1 MAKGCVYILKTG
13 KDAGQVF
20 GSKES
25 LAAHMNYTPALAD
38 MMSKY
43 QNAGGKMDVDSVT
56 KWLTDNGYLKAEGK
70 AAKAEKPQTGKTSE
84 KDGSRLSSF
93 KKGDV
98 VYRNYNGRYEEYTIE
113 DTSKDVWKL
122 VSPDGSK
129 SDWNAANNEG
139 FILKE
144 TKSEAKPTKEP
155 TKKPAVKKEFPKA
168 PVTDTVKAA
177 LKSVDNTTA
186 AVMNLA
192 KVLPTVYE
200 SIAKQ
205 VKLSIGKPASQQIS
219 EAYHNAVENGVE
231 PELVAAVENAVALQE
246 QMKSKPSLSGEIETN
261 ETLELQDV
269 PTGTRAGNKA
279 SMDALERKHSDNATK
294 KAVIAAV
301 KKAARTLKSVF
312 PSMDIHVHEDQK
324 QYEAAMAGLNGQ
336 KNSKGNFVYST
347 SSDGTVVGRI
357 DINLSTA
364 TPRTVVHEVTHA
376 ILLKTFGDNAP
387 AFLDFRN
394 KIEKIIS
401 DSGNKRLS
409 EFADRYKE
417 IADEVGQAEEYLTEL
432 SAILSDKETPLNYG
446 IVRKIA
452 ELVNKAVSFV
462 TLDKFQPFQ
471 DLQDQKDALEF
482 FNTIAQ
488 SIKTGQEYSIN
499 DMGLHGEIKATGMKS
514 KSSISSG
521 EIKRFPVN
529 QNTKVEEDVPLS
541 RFDGKVANLMESDRM
556 TGGYISDTKGN
567 PIFKFYGGVFYP
579 MITGKWWA
587 SRTESK
593 ARSIA
598 ENANKNRDKD
608 GYVYSAPMVGSK
620 NQHMSNADMLFA
632 TFELMKEDAKSKKS
646 KVTKQDVIDS
656 VNKAFNRK
664 GIADKKF
671 VLNAFSR
678 AKNIA
683 DMFDELQ
690 FVMFQDGVTEYDKKG
705 NAKLNTNILNRSGKP
720 ILDENE
726 KPTSILSFEDRLA
739 IVETLLGDPKVK
751 EPRFPMAGSITDT
764 AKRFA
769 EPITE
774 KAERIGDVVTIMR
787 TKGTLKYKRTSVD
800 DEFYHKSY
808 PVEIYAVDENGNP
821 AEIEVY
827 VLDGAY
833 SMEENFPELTQSSGA
848 KFSYAGYIEKHKKP
862 SVATAQYNRTAKLSS
877 AAGKVVAPLKSKAQ
891 LVYDETGFIS
901 TDSMIEI
908 VGANDPTYLGD
919 VMNHILDMGEK
930 LRSGN
935 VGPTD
940 LAKAYMM
947 AVSSIRSGDLTI
959 SKFEDAIGKNVDE
972 VFVEKERGKIRTEG
986 AMAYL
991 LTTPEGKRMLD
1002 NIGSGKIDAKDRAFI
1017 AKSMKPFGMFS
1028 EGESKFNN
1036 LFGNTEGKQ
1045 INLTN
1050 INEFA
1055 DMLKG
1060 GVQDQQQLF
1069 DGIAQL
1075 KGISQAKVGF
1085 VSNFLGIGTRGVID
1099 AREIQGWMRGVV
1111 FKGELTAKEQAMQT
1125 ELLKSLKNLTPLQKE
1140 ILRRMKAVGDAFG
1153 VDPAISE
1160 YIGHHMIWDAVKNER
1175 TTHDGLYLAMKQNED
1190 EFNNR
1195 LAEIKAKPGLKS
1207 KSQVDAY
1214 HGTGYE
1220 FDKFSAKKIGT
1231 GEGAQAFG
1239 WGLYFTDVKEIANE
1253 YAKKIS
1259 FKNTVDNFL
1268 KEIGAEGATYRVWN
1282 EIISYM
1288 PEESKGEWLMEA
1300 IDQNYYDTFREE
1312 EVDQLRKFAEYK
1324 IKNNNK
1330 LPVSKNVYSVILHQG
1345 KTPDQYTWLEWDKQ
1359 VDEKTINK
1367 IESKVPGFKQ
1377 RFEGSKATGEG
1388 FFGGETPAIPL
1399 TGETVYKEL
1408 SKVLGGD
1415 KEASMFLLEN
1425 GVDGVKYPAES
1436 ISRGTTS
1443 DTARGFNYVVFDENA
1458 VTIKMRS
1465 KAQLADNNAKE
1476 VADLYAQM
1484 REGGGWAER
1493 QKINAILDRDPK
1505 LSYIYSNFKEI
1516 TRMLEDAQL
1525 LTKSGNC
1532 P

>member
-43 QNAGGKMDVDSVT
+43 QNAGGNMDVGSVT
-56 KWLTDNGYLKAEGK
+56 KWLTDNGYIKTTVSEDIKSFFSNIGNQSLAIMEADILK
-70 AAKAEKPQTGKTSE
+70 TGKSVVPNISKATPEQRQKIDSDIQELKNKYPE
-84 KDGSRLSSF
+84 K
-93 KKGDV
+93 
-98 VYRNYNGRYEEYTIE
+98 NI
-113 DTSKDVWKL
+113 TSKVENGKL
-122 VSPDGSK
+122 IIESSVAVPEK
-129 SDWNAANNEG
+129 KTTTE
-139 FILKE
+139 K
-144 TKSEAKPTKEP
+144 KPT
-155 TKKPAVKKEFPKA
+155 AKKEFPKA

-177 LKSVDNTTA
+177 LKNVDNTTA

-261 ETLELQDV
+261 ETLEMEGV

-294 KAVIAAV
+294 KAVIAAA

-312 PSMDIHVHEDQK
+312 PSMDIHIHEDPK
-324 QYEAAMAGLNGQ
+324 QYAAAMAGLNGQ
-336 KNSKGNFVYST
+336 KNSQGNFAYNT
-347 SSDGTVVGRI
+347 SSDGTIVGRI
-357 DINLSTA
+357 DINLSNA
-364 TPRTVVHEVTHA
+364 TPKTVVHEVTHA
-376 ILLKTFGDNAP
+376 ILLKTFGDNTA
-387 AFLDFRN
+387 AFIDFRN

-401 DSGNKRLS
+401 VSGNKRLS
-409 EFADRYKE
+409 DFADRYKE
-417 IADEVGQAEEYLTEL
+417 IADEAGQAEEYLTEL

-452 ELVNKAVSFV
+452 ELINKIMSTV
-462 TLDKFQPFQ
+462 TFDKFQPFQ

-482 FNTIAQ
+482 FNTIAKG
-488 SIKTGQEYSIN
+488 IKAGTPIDDLMTSEPYSGYLAVEVDPDGNFVKSELKSKSAIGDYIIPKGKKDLAIATVPTKSLAEVIKEYNGRVVIITSDATGYGVDSKGREIYGGPGFANNLKNVNDEIGFASLNIGTVKSVYTSADKAYGKGKTLVLIMVQPPHTTIN
-499 DMGLHGEIKATGMKS
+499 NSYGTQYFMESLIDISKNENWNEIKADMERLIREGK
-514 KSSISSG
+514 G
-521 EIKRFPVN
+521 IKGKYPEKTRAKDIDRLVN
-529 QNTKVEEDVPLS
+529 FFK
-541 RFDGKVANLMESDRM
+541 K
-556 TGGYISDTKGN
+556 IN
-567 PIFKFYGGVFYP
+567 PK
-579 MITGKWWA
+579 
-587 SRTESK
+587 
-593 ARSIA
+593 
-598 ENANKNRDKD
+598 
-608 GYVYSAPMVGSK
+608 
-620 NQHMSNADMLFA
+620 SNADALTKEYLEITGFQSRSKIAKTFMLDQPN
-632 TFELMKEDAKSKKS
+632 TRINVKSAK
-646 KVTKQDVIDS
+646 TK
-656 VNKAFNRK
+656 KAFLDNGVTIYNFLKEYGDDTILTDEMMRNNEGGYVVAGFEIDVTSKAEREALIEVTQGK
-664 GIADKKF
+664 GIEHPLF
-671 VLNAFSR
+671 
-678 AKNIA
+678 
-683 DMFDELQ
+683 
-690 FVMFQDGVTEYDKKG
+690 
-705 NAKLNTNILNRSGKP
+705 NAKLPGTNH
-720 ILDENE
+720 
-726 KPTSILSFEDRLA
+726 F
-739 IVETLLGDPKVK
+739 
-751 EPRFPMAGSITDT
+751 
-764 AKRFA
+764 
-769 EPITE
+769 
-774 KAERIGDVVTIMR
+774 
-787 TKGTLKYKRTSVD
+787 
-800 DEFYHKSY
+800 
-808 PVEIYAVDENGNP
+808 
-821 AEIEVY
+821 
-827 VLDGAY
+827 VLDGLY
-833 SMEENFPELTQSSGA
+833 DVNENFAQYAKPNMEITLPDEELNQIVREQYPNIDDYKAEVRKEADKINKDKTISEEEKQKAIEALKIYTMLPAAKKISLKENYLSKIEGA
-848 KFSYAGYIEKHKKP
+848 LVPIQADVAT
-862 SVATAQYNRTAKLSS
+862 SVAGGKGFVPIKGAAKKLKE
-877 AAGKVVAPLKSKAQ
+877 AEYKVSKQLPPSKIASKAQ
-891 LVYDETGFIS
+891 LVYDETGFIT

-919 VMNHILDMGEK
+919 VMNHILEMGEK

-959 SKFEDAIGKNVDE
+959 SKFEDAIGQNVDE

-1002 NIGSGKIDAKDRAFI
+1002 NIGRGKIDAKDRAFI

-1111 FKGELTAKEQAMQT
+1111 FKGELTPKEQAMQT

-1195 LAEIKAKPGLKS
+1195 LAEIKAKP
-1207 KSQVDAY
+1207 
-1214 HGTGYE
+1214 
-1220 FDKFSAKKIGT
+1220 
-1231 GEGAQAFG
+1231 
-1239 WGLYFTDVKEIANE
+1239 EI
-1253 YAKKIS
+1253 K
-1259 FKNTVDNFL
+1259 
-1268 KEIGAEGATYRVWN
+1268 
-1282 EIISYM
+1282 
-1288 PEESKGEWLMEA
+1288 
-1300 IDQNYYDTFREE
+1300 
-1312 EVDQLRKFAEYK
+1312 
-1324 IKNNNK
+1324 
-1330 LPVSKNVYSVILHQG
+1330 
-1345 KTPDQYTWLEWDKQ
+1345 
-1359 VDEKTINK
+1359 
-1367 IESKVPGFKQ
+1367 
-1377 RFEGSKATGEG
+1377 
-1388 FFGGETPAIPL
+1388 
-1399 TGETVYKEL
+1399 
-1408 SKVLGGD
+1408 
-1415 KEASMFLLEN
+1415 
-1425 GVDGVKYPAES
+1425 
-1436 ISRGTTS
+1436 
-1443 DTARGFNYVVFDENA
+1443 
-1458 VTIKMRS
+1458 S

-1476 VADLYAQM
+1476 VADLYAEM

>member
-70 AAKAEKPQTGKTSE
+70 AAKVEKPQTGKTSE

-129 SDWNAANNEG
+129 SNWNAANNEG

-261 ETLELQDV
+261 ETLEMEGV

-312 PSMDIHVHEDQK
+312 PSMDIHIHEDPK
-324 QYEAAMAGLNGQ
+324 QYAAAMAGLNGQ
-336 KNSKGNFVYST
+336 KNSQGNFAYNT
-347 SSDGTVVGRI
+347 SSDGTIVGRI
-357 DINLSTA
+357 DINLSNA
-364 TPRTVVHEVTHA
+364 TPKTVVHEVTHA
-376 ILLKTFGDNAP
+376 ILLKTFGDNTA
-387 AFLDFRN
+387 AFIDFRN

-401 DSGNKRLS
+401 ASGNKRLS
-409 EFADRYKE
+409 DFADRYKE

-446 IVRKIA
+446 IVRKVA
-452 ELVNKAVSFV
+452 ELINKLVSTV
-462 TLDKFQPFQ
+462 TFDKFQPFQ
-471 DLQDQKDALEF
+471 DLQDQKDTLEF
-482 FNTIAQ
+482 FNTIA
-488 SIKTGQEYSIN
+488 KG
-499 DMGLHGEIKATGMKS
+499 IKAGTPIDDLMTSEPYSGYLAVEVDPDGNFVKSELKS
-514 KSSISSG
+514 KSAIGDYIIPKGKKDLDIASVPMKTLKEKIKEYDGRVIIITSDATG
-521 EIKRFPVN
+521 YGVDKKGREIYGGPGFANNKKNVDDGIGFASLNVGTVKSTYTAADN
-529 QNTKVEEDVPLS
+529 AYGK
-541 RFDGKVANLMESDRM
+541 GKVLVLIMVQPPHTTINNSYGTQYFMESLVD
-556 TGGYISDTKGN
+556 I
-567 PIFKFYGGVFYP
+567 
-579 MITGKWWA
+579 
-587 SRTESK
+587 
-593 ARSIA
+593 
-598 ENANKNRDKD
+598 
-608 GYVYSAPMVGSK
+608 SK
-620 NQHMSNADMLFA
+620 NKDWKSIQDDMVRIINENKGIKNKFPEK
-632 TFELMKEDAKSKKS
+632 TR
-646 KVTKQDVIDS
+646 KQDVARLIKFFKNINPKSDPDALTKEYLDITGFQS
-656 VNKAFNRK
+656 RSLIAKTFMLDQPDTRINVSSAKTKKAFLDNGVTIYDFLKEYGDQTILTDEMMRDNKGGFVVAGFELDVTAKKTREKLIEETQDK
-664 GIADKKF
+664 GIEHPLF
-671 VLNAFSR
+671 
-678 AKNIA
+678 
-683 DMFDELQ
+683 
-690 FVMFQDGVTEYDKKG
+690 
-705 NAKLNTNILNRSGKP
+705 NAKLPGTNH
-720 ILDENE
+720 
-726 KPTSILSFEDRLA
+726 F
-739 IVETLLGDPKVK
+739 
-751 EPRFPMAGSITDT
+751 
-764 AKRFA
+764 
-769 EPITE
+769 
-774 KAERIGDVVTIMR
+774 
-787 TKGTLKYKRTSVD
+787 
-800 DEFYHKSY
+800 
-808 PVEIYAVDENGNP
+808 
-821 AEIEVY
+821 
-827 VLDGAY
+827 VLDGLY
-833 SMEENFPELTQSSGA
+833 PVNKNFA
-848 KFSYAGYIEKHKKP
+848 KYAKP
-862 SVATAQYNRTAKLSS
+862 SMKITLSDEELNRIVREQYPEVATYKAEVRKEIEAISKNKNLSS
-877 AAGKVVAPLKSKAQ
+877 AEKARAMEELKVYKALPATKKMELKEDYLSKIEGALVPVQTDVATSVAGGKGFIPIEGAAEKMKAADFKKQGIKSKAQ

-947 AVSSIRSGDLTI
+947 AVSSIQSGDLPVRN
-959 SKFEDAIGKNVDE
+959 FENAIGSSVDD
-972 VFVEKERGKIRTEG
+972 VFLEKERGTIRTEG

-1002 NIGSGKIDAKDRAFI
+1002 NIGRGKIDAKDRAFI
-1017 AKSMKPFGMFS
+1017 AQSMRPFGMFG
-1028 EGESKFNN
+1028 EGQSKFNN
-1036 LFGNTEGKQ
+1036 LFGSTEDKQ

-1085 VSNFLGIGTRGVID
+1085 VANFLGIGTRGVID
-1099 AREIQGWMRGVV
+1099 TREIKGWLRGVV
-1111 FKGELTAKEQAMQT
+1111 FKGDFTETEAEMNKQLT
-1125 ELLKSLKNLTPLQKE
+1125 KSLKNLTPLQKE
-1140 ILRRMKAVGDAFG
+1140 ILRRMRVVGDAFNIE
-1153 VDPAISE
+1153 PALAE

-1195 LAEIKAKPGLKS
+1195 LAEIKAKP
-1207 KSQVDAY
+1207 
-1214 HGTGYE
+1214 
-1220 FDKFSAKKIGT
+1220 
-1231 GEGAQAFG
+1231 
-1239 WGLYFTDVKEIANE
+1239 EI
-1253 YAKKIS
+1253 K
-1259 FKNTVDNFL
+1259 
-1268 KEIGAEGATYRVWN
+1268 
-1282 EIISYM
+1282 
-1288 PEESKGEWLMEA
+1288 
-1300 IDQNYYDTFREE
+1300 
-1312 EVDQLRKFAEYK
+1312 
-1324 IKNNNK
+1324 
-1330 LPVSKNVYSVILHQG
+1330 
-1345 KTPDQYTWLEWDKQ
+1345 
-1359 VDEKTINK
+1359 
-1367 IESKVPGFKQ
+1367 
-1377 RFEGSKATGEG
+1377 
-1388 FFGGETPAIPL
+1388 
-1399 TGETVYKEL
+1399 
-1408 SKVLGGD
+1408 
-1415 KEASMFLLEN
+1415 
-1425 GVDGVKYPAES
+1425 
-1436 ISRGTTS
+1436 
-1443 DTARGFNYVVFDENA
+1443 
-1458 VTIKMRS
+1458 S

-1476 VADLYAQM
+1476 VADLYAEM